1 MYSTPYI
8 YEHKYCVFTVSVFSN
23 HSQHDALTDE
33 FAQCVNLLDQI
44 IIYNDKTDKTSFVND
59 WPEARLELVN

>member
-1 MYSTPYI
+1 
-8 YEHKYCVFTVSVFSN
+8 VFTVSVFSN